1 MRDRQLHTTLRAFAE
16 EAAWT
21 LAAETAGGAEL
32 PFDLL
37 EEGGRTG
44 PTLYCYRPDTSGFIA
59 DRERALAALENWLPA
74 VHALGACG
82 GLDGYLRSRGH
93 ARIPAS
99 GRELAEASLRAFLGA
114 LFEDQT
120 EFVLVDERF
129 ARAYTEIEEQVVGG
143 KQGVEVIVP
152 LLGVELE
159 SEELT
164 LTPEL
169 SLARPH
175 VLERVP
181 ETAAWDGE
189 RETVLAVLR
198 GEDEEVVGRA
208 AHEFRRLV
216 TALRLYDAAQ
226 VTMGSAAWIRTA
238 GGAWQVAPTGS
249 GSLPGGTLAIA
260 ADQEDELRGFCN
272 LVWRRM
278 PRGGPLAWALQRF
291 DIGSERPAAQRLT
304 DHLLA
309 LRALL
314 EDELPDR
321 VAALCAQDDEHDAVA
336 ERIAHAVSLEKV
348 LISGQTSATADIE
361 LVASHVSG
369 HLRAILRDV
378 LCGHLDS
385 DVRRLADELLEP
397 TES

>member
-37 EEGGRTG
+37 EEGGRSG

-74 VHALGACG
+74 VHALGACA

-93 ARIPAS
+93 RRIPAS

-114 LFEDQT
+114 LFEDQS
-120 EFVLVDERF
+120 EVVLVDERF
-129 ARAYTEIEEQVVGG
+129 DRAYTELEEQVVGG
-143 KQGVEVIVP
+143 RQGVEVIVP

-164 LTPEL
+164 LSPEL

-198 GEDEEVVGRA
+198 GEDEDVVGRA
-208 AHEFRRLV
+208 AQQFRGLV

-226 VTMGSAAWIRTA
+226 VTMGPAAWIRTA
-238 GGAWQVAPTGS
+238 GGAWQVAPTGC

-260 ADQEDELRGFCN
+260 GDQEDELRGFCN

-291 DIGSERPAAQRLT
+291 DIGSE
-304 DHLLA
+304 
-309 LRALL
+309 
-314 EDELPDR
+314 
-321 VAALCAQDDEHDAVA
+321 
-336 ERIAHAVSLEKV
+336 
-348 LISGQTSATADIE
+348 
-361 LVASHVSG
+361 
-369 HLRAILRDV
+369 
-378 LCGHLDS
+378 
-385 DVRRLADELLEP
+385 
-397 TES
+397 